1 MIARVATVITL
12 AGAGAAVLTAI
23 ALGLP
28 ARDALQLAGIAG
40 LGAVVGGG
48 VGAGALHL
56 VRRRSIVAQS
66 AVVALTSVMALGL
79 GAMSAGRAMFISA
92 HDLAALAVVL
102 IAAGTIGAL
111 VALVLGHRVAAA
123 TRARGVA
130 ARRMG
135 EEGLGGSPGVGD
147 AGQFPVASPAQEL
160 LALAGELE
168 AMSAKLEEAR
178 ARERALESSRR
189 ELVAWVSHDL
199 RTPLAG
205 IRAMVEALEDG
216 VVTEPET
223 VARYLRTLRRE
234 ADRLAGLVDD
244 LFELSRIN
252 AGALQLH
259 LERVSLGDL
268 VSDAIAAASPMAAA
282 KRVRLEGHL
291 TSTAPELEL
300 SPAEIAR
307 VLRNLLENAIR
318 HTPSDGAVWVEA
330 GVQLGHAV
338 VSVADGCGGIPPQD
352 LARVFDPAFRG
363 ESARTPET
371 GDGGPLG
378 AGLGLAI
385 ARGIVE
391 AHRGEIS
398 VHNEG
403 VGCRFVVRL
412 PLAGTPGGSL
422 GTGRPLGTAPA

>member
-1 MIARVATVITL
+1 MIARSAAIT
-12 AGAGAAVLTAI
+12 AFAGAAATVLAAI

-28 ARDALQLAGIAG
+28 GRDALQLAGIAG

-56 VRRRSIVAQS
+56 VRRRSIVAQFT
-66 AVVALTSVMALGL
+66 VVALTSVMALGV
-79 GAMSAGRAMFISA
+79 GAASAGRAMFISP
-92 HDLAALAVVL
+92 HDLAALVVVL

-111 VALVLGHRVAAA
+111 AALVLGHRVGAA
-123 TRARGVA
+123 TRALGVA
-130 ARRMG
+130 ARRLG
-135 EEGLGGSPGVGD
+135 EGGFGGLADTREAP
-147 AGQFPVASPAQEL
+147 QFSMASPTQEL
-160 LALAGELE
+160 SALAHELE
-168 AMSAKLEEAR
+168 AMSDKLEEAR
-178 ARERALESSRR
+178 VRERALESSRR

-216 VVTEPET
+216 VVTEAET
-223 VARYLRTLRRE
+223 VARYFRTLRQE

-259 LERVSLGDL
+259 FERVSLGDL
-268 VSDAIAAASPMAAA
+268 VSDAIAAASPVAAA
-282 KRVRLEGHL
+282 KGVRLEGRL
-291 TSTAPELEL
+291 RGLAPELDL

-318 HTPSDGAVWVEA
+318 HTPNDGAVWVEA

-363 ESARTPET
+363 VSARTPEA
-371 GDGGPLG
+371 GDGRPLG

-385 ARGIVE
+385 ARGIIE
-391 AHRGEIS
+391 AHRGEIR
-398 VHNEG
+398 VRNEG
-403 VGCRFVVRL
+403 VGCRFIVRL
-412 PLAGTPGGSL
+412 PLPGAAGAPSGS
-422 GTGRPLGTAPA
+422 PLGAAPA

>member
-1 MIARVATVITL
+1 MIARIAIVVALV
-12 AGAGAAVLTAI
+12 GAAGTVLAAS

-28 ARDALQLAGIAG
+28 GRDTLALAGFAG
-40 LGAVVGGG
+40 WGAVVGGG
-48 VGAGALHL
+48 VGAGALRL
-56 VRRRSIVAQS
+56 FRRRSIVAQ
-66 AVVALTSVMALGL
+66 ATVVALTSVLALGM
-79 GAMSAGRAMFISA
+79 GAASAARAMFLSS
-92 HDLAALAVVL
+92 HDLAALVVVL

-111 VALVLGHRVAAA
+111 VALVLGHRVGAA
-123 TRARGVA
+123 TRALSAA
-130 ARRMG
+130 ARRIG
-135 EEGLGGSPGVGD
+135 ERDFGGFSP
-147 AGQFPVASPAQEL
+147 AGETGRFPVASQTQEL
-160 LALAGELE
+160 SALARELE
-168 AMSAKLEEAR
+168 VMSARLEEAQ

-216 VVTEPET
+216 VVSETET
-223 VARYLRTLRRE
+223 VTRYFRTLRQE
-234 ADRLAGLVDD
+234 ADRLADLVDD

-282 KRVRLEGHL
+282 KGVRLEGRL
-291 TSTAPELEL
+291 TCVAPELDL
-300 SPAEIAR
+300 SPPEITR

-318 HTPSDGAVWVEA
+318 HTPNDGAIWVEA
-330 GVQLGHAV
+330 GVQPGHAV

-363 ESARTPET
+363 ESARTPEA
-371 GDGGPLG
+371 GDGRPLG

-391 AHRGEIS
+391 AHRGEIW
-398 VHNEG
+398 VRNEG

-412 PLAGTPGGSL
+412 PLPD
-422 GTGRPLGTAPA
+422 TAPGAGVAPA